1 MSAHDDDHII
11 EPHTNTLHTR
21 REFLRTS
28 MLGAAA
34 AWSLPVFLQ
43 KTFLALDAQAAD
55 VATQYATG
63 KDGTILVV
71 LQLAGGNDGL
81 NTVIPWADDA
91 YYKARQVIGVKA
103 DNVLKVNDYMGL
115 NPKLAGLKSL
125 YDEGHLSIIQGVGYP
140 NPNRSH
146 FRSTEIWQTASDSD
160 KSASYGWLRRY
171 FDSCCKGAD
180 PTVGVSIGNELP
192 QSFLSPHPTGV
203 AFSRPEQYRWIN
215 GRNSGTEEMFRE
227 LNSPEDAPAMAAG
240 GGAED
245 NAGGSIGMIAG
256 SKKHEGGST
265 LDFLQRTALDAQM
278 SSDKIREIARKFQST
293 VPYPV
298 TQLGNSLSLIG
309 RMIAGSLPTRVYYAS
324 QGGYDTHTNQVNTH
338 DRLMGELNDALT
350 AFAKDLQAQG
360 NFDRVLLITFSEF
373 GRRVTQN
380 ASNGTDHGAAAPM
393 FVMGGKAKAGV
404 FGKYPSLTQLNQG
417 DLMFNVDFR
426 SVYATVLEKWL
437 RAPAKQVLGRDFPLL
452 PIV

>member
-1 MSAHDDDHII
+1 MSDHDHII

-21 REFLRTS
+21 RAFLRTS

-43 KTFLALDAQAAD
+43 KTFFALDAQAAD
-55 VATQYATG
+55 LSTQFTTG

-81 NTVIPWADDA
+81 NMVVPWADDA
-91 YYKARQVIGVKA
+91 YHAARPVIGVKG

-115 NPKLAGLKSL
+115 HPKLTGLKGL
-125 YDEGHLSIIQGVGYP
+125 YDAGHLSIIQGVGYP

-160 KSASYGWLRRY
+160 KSASYGWLGRY

-180 PTVGVSIGNELP
+180 PTVGVTIGNELP
-192 QSFLSPHPTGV
+192 QSFLSPNPTGV

-215 GRNSGTEEMFRE
+215 GKNNGTDEMFRE
-227 LNSPEDAPAMAAG
+227 LNSPDDASGMAAG
-240 GGAED
+240 ED
-245 NAGGSIGMIAG
+245 NAGGSIGMISG
-256 SKKHEGGST
+256 SKKHEGGSA

-278 SSDKIREIARKFQST
+278 SSEKIREIARKFQSS

-298 TQLGNSLSLIG
+298 SPLGNSLNLIA

-360 NFDRVLLITFSEF
+360 NFDRVLVMTFSEF
-373 GRRVTQN
+373 GRRVSQN

-393 FVMGGKAKAGV
+393 FVIGGKAKAGV

-437 RAPAKQVLGRDFPLL
+437 RAPAKTVLGRDFPFL

>member
-1 MSAHDDDHII
+1 
-11 EPHTNTLHTR
+11 
-21 REFLRTS
+21 
-28 MLGAAA
+28 
-34 AWSLPVFLQ
+34 
-43 KTFLALDAQAAD
+43 
-55 VATQYATG
+55 
-63 KDGTILVV
+63 
-71 LQLAGGNDGL
+71 
-81 NTVIPWADDA
+81 
-91 YYKARQVIGVKA
+91 
-103 DNVLKVNDYMGL
+103 
-115 NPKLAGLKSL
+115 
-125 YDEGHLSIIQGVGYP
+125 
-140 NPNRSH
+140 
-146 FRSTEIWQTASDSD
+146 
-160 KSASYGWLRRY
+160 
-171 FDSCCKGAD
+171 
-180 PTVGVSIGNELP
+180 
-192 QSFLSPHPTGV
+192 
-203 AFSRPEQYRWIN
+203 
-215 GRNSGTEEMFRE
+215 
-227 LNSPEDAPAMAAG
+227 
-240 GGAED
+240 
-245 NAGGSIGMIAG
+245 MIAG

-373 GRRVTQN
+373 GRRVSQN
-380 ASNGTDHGAAAPM
+380 GSNGTDHGAAAPR